1 MLNYK
6 PIALNGKPVAEAKFP
21 LICTPLVGRT
31 LTDILAELDLVLPKK
46 PDMLEWRV
54 DYFEGIVDTALV
66 VSVAKAIKTAANGIP
81 LLFTRR
87 SIMEGGE
94 RIALDEDQVVALYS
108 AVCASKYIDL
118 IDYEMV
124 NDAANIARVREAAHA
139 NGISLVLSFHN
150 FKCTPE
156 QETLVGR
163 FITAERL
170 GADIAK
176 VAVMP
181 NDPDDV
187 LTLLSATRQAS
198 GQVQIPIISMSMGSY
213 GALTRIFGWVFGS
226 ALTFAVG
233 ARGSAPGQI
242 PIEDLNTVLNILQ
255 KSATPDADGP

>member
-198 GQVQIPIISMSMGSY
+198 GQVQIPVISMSMGSY

>member
-94 RIALDEDQVVALYS
+94 RIALNEDQVVALYS

-198 GQVQIPIISMSMGSY
+198 GQVQIPVISMSMGSY

-242 PIEDLNTVLNILQ
+242 PIEDLNTVLNISQ